1 MRSQQLSRPRAS
13 GKPALDENG
22 TGIAETPPRRTSRV
36 VRRLPGYDRVR
47 VGLDALLKRFESYL
61 YKHAL
66 SPTTIRNYLADLRA
80 FCRWHSQQ
88 HRPPVEFKPE
98 HFRAYREHL
107 CKETDHST
115 ATVNR
120 RLQTLRLFGRFLH
133 ETGQIPENPSGDI
146 ELVHNST
153 VNGTT
158 PRTLTPAEVI
168 RLMEAIE
175 TGRPSLVARDQAIVQ
190 LMLQAGLRVHEVA
203 ELRLRDLVT
212 ERRKMSVD
220 VRGNR
225 EGPLRR
231 IPLNAMVTR
240 AVRDYLATRP
250 AIPRMENLFV
260 SQRGQSLSVRSIQR
274 VIDTHA
280 RAAGLKDVCAQS
292 LRHTCVRNMLE
303 NTCDVALVARWL
315 GRRSA
320 RGLNRYSRGRVN
332 GN

>member
-1 MRSQQLSRPRAS
+1 MRSQQTSRPHAS
-13 GKPALDENG
+13 GKPALDGNG
-22 TGIAETPPRRTSRV
+22 TGLAQTPRRASRG
-36 VRRLPGYDRVR
+36 VRRLPGYDCVR
-47 VGLDALLKRFESYL
+47 VGLDTLLRRFESYL
-61 YKHAL
+61 HKHAL

-80 FCRWHSQQ
+80 FSRWHGEQ
-88 HRPPVEFKPE
+88 HRRAANFKSEEFI
-98 HFRAYREHL
+98 AYREHL
-107 CKETDHST
+107 CTETNHST

-120 RLQTLRLFGRFLH
+120 RLQSLRLFGRFLH
-133 ETGQIPENPSGDI
+133 ETGQIAENPSGDI
-146 ELVHNST
+146 ELVHNGNSK
-153 VNGTT
+153 GTA

-168 RLMEAIE
+168 RLTNAIE
-175 TGRPSLVARDQAIVQ
+175 AGRPSLVARDQAIVQ

-203 ELRLRDLVT
+203 ELRLRDVVT
-212 ERRKMSVD
+212 VRRKMSVD

-225 EGPLRR
+225 EGPPRR
-231 IPLNAMVTR
+231 VPLNAQVSR
-240 AVRDYLATRP
+240 ALRDYLATRP

-315 GRRSA
+315 GRRSP

>member
-1 MRSQQLSRPRAS
+1 MRSQQLSRPSAAGRLS
-13 GKPALDENG
+13 LNG
-22 TGIAETPPRRTSRV
+22 NGRGAAETPPRRASTV
-36 VRRLPGYDRVR
+36 VRCLPGYDRVR
-47 VGLDALLKRFESYL
+47 AGLDTLLSRFESYL
-61 YKHAL
+61 RKHAL

-80 FCRWHSQQ
+80 FCRWHSQR
-88 HRPPVEFKPE
+88 HRPALNFKPE

-120 RLQTLRLFGRFLH
+120 RLQSLRLFGRYLH
-133 ETGQIPENPSGDI
+133 ETGQIPENPGSDI
-146 ELVHNST
+146 ELVHDGNS
-153 VNGTT
+153 NGTT

-168 RLMEAIE
+168 RLTKAVEA
-175 TGRPSLVARDQAIVQ
+175 GRPSLVARDQAIIQ

-203 ELRLRDLVT
+203 ELRLCDVVT
-212 ERRKMSVD
+212 GRRKMSVD
-220 VRGNR
+220 VRGTS
-225 EGPLRR
+225 EGPPRR
-231 IPLNAMVTR
+231 IPLNAMVSR

-280 RAAGLKDVCAQS
+280 RAAGLKNVCAKS
-292 LRHTCVRNMLE
+292 LRHTCVRNMLK